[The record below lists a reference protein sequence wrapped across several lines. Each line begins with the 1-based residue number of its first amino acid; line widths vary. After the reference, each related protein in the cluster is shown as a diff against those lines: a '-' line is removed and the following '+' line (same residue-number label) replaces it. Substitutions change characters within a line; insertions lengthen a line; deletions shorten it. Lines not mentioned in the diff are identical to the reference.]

1 MSATAV
7 GVYTHV
13 HSYNF
18 VTNQLLNSVKE
29 IVRMS
34 GLDPAKMSGQ
44 WASLELGIH
53 TWLADGDLES
63 AYLEIY
69 NSRTDKLVRRW
80 DFDISYS
87 KSGDGSFW
95 QDPNDIR
102 YHIEKAGLNPAN
114 CDYEIL
120 TTTAPGR
127 RNVAGWSRCSLRSTD
142 GFVKQ
147 SIGTTIGAGGIS
159 SGTSYWREK

>member
-1 MSATAV
+1 MSSTAV

-34 GLDPAKMSGQ
+34 GLDPGKMSGQ

-63 AYLEIY
+63 VYLEIY
-69 NSRTDKLVRRW
+69 DSRTDKLVRRW

-95 QDPNDIR
+95 QDPDDIR
-102 YHIEKAGLNPAN
+102 YHIQKAGLNPAN

-120 TTTAPGR
+120 TTTALGR
-127 RNVAGWSRCSLRSTD
+127 RDVEGWSRSSLRSTD

-159 SGTSYWREK
+159 TGTSYWRTK